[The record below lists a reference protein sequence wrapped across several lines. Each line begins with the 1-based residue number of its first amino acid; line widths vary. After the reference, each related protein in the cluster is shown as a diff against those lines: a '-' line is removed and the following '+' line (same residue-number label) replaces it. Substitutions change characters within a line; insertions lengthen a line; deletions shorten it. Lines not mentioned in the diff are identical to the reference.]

1 MGLADS
7 EITIHP
13 DTQRFL
19 TDLVE
24 RICASLDKVSNVVS
38 AKKVDAEL
46 HIK

>member
-7 EITIHP
+7 KISIEP

-24 RICASLDKVSNVVS
+24 RLCASLDKVANVVS

>member
-7 EITIHP
+7 KISIEP

-24 RICASLDKVSNVVS
+24 RLCASLDKVSNVVS
-38 AKKVDAEL
+38 AKKLNAEI
-46 HIK
+46 HIE